1 VTDLLPPEAVGPES
15 AHADAA
21 AAATRSAVAVRQLD
35 DMRSLRAVQEL
46 YQAVWRTG
54 PAGTPVTA
62 DLLRALTIS
71 GNPVFGAYDGA
82 ELLGACFGFCSPP
95 GTGNF
100 HSHIA
105 GVARSAQGRS
115 IGLALKL
122 HQRAWA
128 LSAHMT
134 TMTWTFDPAIRRNAH
149 FNLAKL
155 GAQPVEY
162 FSDLYG
168 AMDDDVNRDDASDR
182 LLVRW
187 QLDRPL
193 PVPGAEHGA
202 GGAGPSVVRVPVPV
216 DIEAMR
222 LDDPARAAA
231 WRLELRREL
240 GGRMRAGA
248 RVLGFDRSG
257 CYLVEVGGAF
267 AGSGL
272 GATRRSTLILQNRR
286 EQEHV

>member
-1 VTDLLPPEAVGPES
+1 MTSVHDGVAGAGIGPRD
-15 AHADAA
+15 DATQ
-21 AAATRSAVAVRQLD
+21 AATRSGVVIRELE
-35 DMRSLRAVQEL
+35 DMGSLAAVQRLYEL
-46 YQAVWRTG
+46 VWRTG

-62 DLLRALTIS
+62 DLLRALAIS
-71 GNPVFGAYDGA
+71 GNPVFGAYEGD

-95 GTGNF
+95 GTHNF

-105 GVARSAQGRS
+105 GVPQSAQGRS

-128 LSAHMT
+128 LEQRMT

-149 FNLAKL
+149 FNLSKL
-155 GAQPVEY
+155 GAEPVQY

-193 PVPGAEHGA
+193 PSRDAAPHGRLSSAE
-202 GGAGPSVVRVPVPV
+202 PVRIRVPA
-216 DIEAMR
+216 DIESMR
-222 LDDPARAAA
+222 LEDPVRAAR

-240 GGRMRAGA
+240 GGRMKAGA
-248 RVLGFDRSG
+248 RVVGFDREG
-257 CYLVEVGGAF
+257 HYLVEAAASHTDAASPPG
-267 AGSGL
+267 
-272 GATRRSTLILQNRR
+272 R
-286 EQEHV
+286 

>member
-1 VTDLLPPEAVGPES
+1 MTFIPDDAG
-15 AHADAA
+15 AGIRAQDDAA
-21 AAATRSAVAVRQLD
+21 QAATRSGVVIRELD
-35 DMRSLRAVQEL
+35 DMGSLAAVQRL
-46 YQAVWRTG
+46 YEVVWRTG

-62 DLLRALTIS
+62 DLLRALAMS
-71 GNPVFGAYDGA
+71 GNPVFGAYDGDDD
-82 ELLGACFGFCSPP
+82 LLGACFGFCSPP
-95 GTGNF
+95 GTHNF

-105 GVARSAQGRS
+105 GVPRSAQGRS

-128 LSAHMT
+128 LARHMR
-134 TMTWTFDPAIRRNAH
+134 TMTWTFDPAIRRNAY

-155 GAQPVEY
+155 GAEPVEY

-168 AMDDDVNRDDASDR
+168 SMDDDVNRDDASDR

-193 PVPGAEHGA
+193 PTQKAHLDRRSSRAAPIR
-202 GGAGPSVVRVPVPV
+202 VRVPA

-222 LDDPARAAA
+222 LEDPERAAA

-248 RVLGFDRSG
+248 RVVSFEREGH
-257 CYLVEVGGAF
+257 YLVEA
-267 AGSGL
+267 AESGPDS
-272 GATRRSTLILQNRR
+272 ASTSSGR
-286 EQEHV
+286 